1 MFDESETDWLV
12 HLTGARRILAMLKDR
27 ELHSTTLSFLSSLF
41 YYHYVLGD
49 FVRPVSSRM
58 YVYPECQL
66 EGRETTV
73 SSTSIAWHFL
83 SNLTNVDTGIPWLL
97 AATPADNPP
106 NHPDEV

>member
-1 MFDESETDWLV
+1 VFDESETDWLV
-12 HLTGARRILAMLKDR
+12 HLTGARRMLWLLAGR

-49 FVRPVSSRM
+49 FVRPVSDRI

-73 SSTSIAWHFL
+73 SCIRIAWHFL
-83 SNLTNVDTGIPWLL
+83 WNLTKLRYWEPWV
-97 AATPADNPP
+97 ARCNSCK
-106 NHPDEV
+106 